1 MKSKN
6 LKKIVS
12 LFLAFAIIATVFFAV
27 PNKVDAATTQVK
39 TGVTLSNYKK
49 AQAVKLGTSKVILC
63 KNSSGT
69 TKFVVPSTGTYVF
82 KISNV
87 SAPGKKLNGFVSF
100 YTPVNY
106 LQDLKG
112 RTQGGTEDTLR
123 VANSAFLSSWNK
135 NNNYQK
141 STPANERYLSYRT
154 MKVKLTKG
162 QKVYMSAFFAGA
174 GTAKPSYILKI
185 TKA

>member
-1 MKSKN
+1 MKFN
-6 LKKIVS
+6 AKKLVS
-12 LFLAFAIIATVFFAV
+12 FILAVAIIAAAFLAV
-27 PNKVDAATTQVK
+27 PSKVEAATTQVK
-39 TGVTLSNYKK
+39 TGVAMSNYKK

-63 KNSSGT
+63 KNSSGM

-87 SAPGKKLNGFVSF
+87 SAPGKKLNGYVSF
-100 YTPVNY
+100 YTAGNY

-123 VANSAFLSSWNK
+123 VANSAFLSTWNK
-135 NNNYQK
+135 NNNNQK

-154 MKVKLTKG
+154 LKVKLTKG
-162 QKVYMSAFFAGA
+162 QKVYMNAFFAGA
-174 GTAKPSYILKI
+174 GNEKPSYILKI

>member
-1 MKSKN
+1 MKFN
-6 LKKIVS
+6 AKKLVS
-12 LFLAFAIIATVFFAV
+12 FILAVAIIAAAFLAV
-27 PNKVDAATTQVK
+27 PSKVEAATTQVK
-39 TGVTLSNYKK
+39 TGVTMSNYKK
-49 AQAVKLGTSKVILC
+49 AWAVKLGTSKVILC
-63 KNSSGT
+63 KNSSGM
-69 TKFVVPSTGTYVF
+69 TKFVAPSTGTYVF

-100 YTPVNY
+100 YTAGSY
-106 LQDLKG
+106 LKDLKG

-141 STPANERYLSYRT
+141 DTPANERYLSYRT

-162 QKVYMSAFFAGA
+162 QKVYMYGFFAGA